1 MSDIITFIGYRQC
14 IFMSGLSLC
23 AECTFFS
30 CIFTVQILLV
40 LLHFTESI
48 VMSDI
53 ITFRVLTVDIY
64 IWSII
69 VRIVHIC
76 SCIISIPILGVIT
89 LYRVCSYLLILLLPL
104 WGTDSVH
111 LGMVFFVYGVHI
123 HLNLLLQYTGP
134 IYIYIYIYIYICLV
148 LLQLWEST
156 VSGIITCIDTDGIW
170 KPLNRSSFIW
180 SSHSSPSSIQSSSIS
195 V

>member
-1 MSDIITFIGYRQC
+1 M
-14 IFMSGLSLC
+14 
-23 AECTFFS
+23 
-30 CIFTVQILLV
+30 
-40 LLHFTESI
+40 
-48 VMSDI
+48 
-53 ITFRVLTVDIY
+53 DIY

-123 HLNLLLQYTGP
+123 HLILLLQYTEP
-134 IYIYIYIYIYICLV
+134 IYM
-148 LLQLWEST
+148 
-156 VSGIITCIDTDGIW
+156 SGIITTSRVYSFRYHNLYRYRWYLESI
-170 KPLNRSSFIW
+170 KPEFFLPGVHILLHQYNLLQY
-180 SSHSSPSSIQSSSIS
+180 QSGKWIRLTIHK
-195 V
+195 VHGRTWRTGLCWAGTRLEVLPV